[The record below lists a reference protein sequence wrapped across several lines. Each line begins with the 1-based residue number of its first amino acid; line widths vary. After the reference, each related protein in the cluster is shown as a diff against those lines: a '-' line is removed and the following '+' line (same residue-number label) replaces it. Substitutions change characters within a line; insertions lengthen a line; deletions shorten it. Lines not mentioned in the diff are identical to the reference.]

1 MYRQAFYLASIV
13 MMVIFF
19 FFIAI
24 QLIMLIGKMI
34 SNPETLHFPTHV
46 NIKTGP
52 LRGELDGL
60 KSEITG
66 VKDGVQNI
74 SESIFYKISR
84 LEESINNQM
93 GDFGAASSKIE
104 DLKKEIEDLKNQL
117 K

>member
-13 MMVIFF
+13 LMVIFF

-66 VKDGVQNI
+66 VKDGV
-74 SESIFYKISR
+74 
-84 LEESINNQM
+84 
-93 GDFGAASSKIE
+93 
-104 DLKKEIEDLKNQL
+104 
-117 K
+117 